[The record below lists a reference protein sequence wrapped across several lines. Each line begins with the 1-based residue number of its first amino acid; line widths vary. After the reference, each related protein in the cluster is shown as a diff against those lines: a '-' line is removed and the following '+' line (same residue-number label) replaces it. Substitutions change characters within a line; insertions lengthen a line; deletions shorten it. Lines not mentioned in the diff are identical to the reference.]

1 MDNATVVF
9 LVAFVAFVVI
19 FILLGLRERSRQEK
33 KLKKEIHE
41 SYGSFNTAGISA
53 DRMQNI
59 RNFYQAH
66 AKGYVLDDIT
76 WNDLDM
82 NRLFARA
89 NVTYSSAGEEVLY
102 HVLRSPL
109 LDEKEIR
116 RRDEMIRYFSD
127 HPAEREHLQL
137 LSALSGKEKKF
148 SFSAVL
154 SDLDE
159 QTKNAG
165 KNAKGGLH
173 ILAPVI
179 FAVGIIVM
187 LISLRL
193 GMIVFPIALI
203 FNMAWYFKVKPAI
216 MPLLSVVRIV
226 MREQKSTGEFIKNID
241 KIFPDEKSKELF
253 APELNSLKNAYDKM
267 GTFRTCVT
275 LITAGD
281 VGAASPLGL
290 VKDYV
295 YMLLH
300 LDLIVFEK
308 AGKELLKNKDEA
320 DKIHFTLGYLEMLVA
335 AASFREACVDVCEP
349 VFSGTESAENIYHPL
364 IKNPVKNSYSLSEN
378 MLLTGSN
385 ASGKST
391 FLKTVAV
398 NMVLSETLCF
408 ACADSFTTAYHR
420 IYSSMSL
427 SDNLLAGDS
436 FFLAEIKALKRILDA
451 KDEMPEITIACFIDE
466 VLKGTNT
473 VERIAASAEILKYF
487 KSNGVFAMAA
497 THDRELTE
505 ILKAEYENYHFSEDM
520 DNDDISF
527 SYKLCEGPASTRNA
541 IRLIEIMGYPAEITE
556 KASERA
562 GEFEASGKWSRS

>member
-1 MDNATVVF
+1 MDNATLVF
-9 LVAFVAFVVI
+9 LVAFAAFVII

-41 SYGSFNTAGISA
+41 SYGRFNTAGISA

-59 RNFYQAH
+59 KKFYQTH
-66 AKGYVLDDIT
+66 ADGYVLDDIT

-109 LDEKEIR
+109 LDENSVK
-116 RRDEMIRYFSD
+116 RRDEMIEYFTA
-127 HPAEREHLQL
+127 HPAEREHLQFL
-137 LSALSGKEKKF
+137 AALSGKEKKY
-148 SFSAVL
+148 SFSAVM
-154 SDLDE
+154 SDMEE
-159 QTKNAG
+159 QTEKAG
-165 KNAKGGLH
+165 KSAKGSLH

-179 FAVGIIVM
+179 FAAGIIMM
-187 LISLRL
+187 LIDLRI
-193 GMIVFPIALI
+193 GMILFPVALI
-203 FNMAWYFKVKPAI
+203 FNMAWYFKVKPSI

-241 KIFPDEKSKELF
+241 RIFPDENSKQLF
-253 APELNSLKNAYDKM
+253 AQELSTLKKAYDSM

-290 VKDYV
+290 IKDYV
-295 YMLLH
+295 YMILH

-335 AASFREACVDVCEP
+335 AASFRAACGAVCEP
-349 VFSGTESAENIYHPL
+349 VFSGVESAENIYHPL
-364 IKNPVKNSYSLSEN
+364 IKNPVKNSYSLSGN

-420 IYSSMSL
+420 VYSSMSL
-427 SDNLLAGDS
+427 SDDLLAGDS

-451 KDEMPEITIACFIDE
+451 KDTMPEITIACFIDE

-473 VERIAASAEILKYF
+473 VERIAASAEILKYL
-487 KSNGVFAMAA
+487 KSNGIFAMAA

-520 DNDDISF
+520 DNDDVSF
-527 SYKLCEGPASTRNA
+527 SYKLCEGPAATRNA
-541 IRLIEIMGYPAEITE
+541 IRLIEIMGYPSEITE

-562 GEFEASGKWSRS
+562 GGFENSGKWN

>member
-1 MDNATVVF
+1 MDNATIVF
-9 LVAFVAFVVI
+9 LAAFAAFVVI

-33 KLKKEIHE
+33 KIKKEIHE

-59 RNFYQAH
+59 KNFHQTH
-66 AKGYVLDDIT
+66 ADGYVLDDIT

-109 LDEKEIR
+109 LDESEISR
-116 RRDEMIRYFSD
+116 RSDMIRYFSE
-127 HPAEREHLQL
+127 HQEEREQLQFL
-137 LSALSGKEKKF
+137 AALSGKEKKY
-148 SFSAVL
+148 SFSAVM
-154 SDLDE
+154 SDMEE

-165 KNAKGGLH
+165 KHAKGSLH
-173 ILAPVI
+173 ILAPLI
-179 FAVGIIVM
+179 FAAGFAVM
-187 LISLRL
+187 FIDLRFGL
-193 GMIVFPIALI
+193 VLFPLALI
-203 FNMAWYFKVKPAI
+203 FNMAWYFKVKPSI
-216 MPLLSVVRIV
+216 IPLLSVVRIV
-226 MREQKSTGEFIKNID
+226 MREQKSTGLFIKNLD
-241 KIFPDEKSKELF
+241 RMFPDEHSKKLF
-253 APELNSLKNAYDKM
+253 APEIDCLKNSYDRM
-267 GTFRTCVT
+267 ETFRTCVT

-281 VGAASPLGL
+281 AGAASPLGL

-295 YMLLH
+295 YMILH

-308 AGKELLKNKDEA
+308 AGRELLKNKDEA
-320 DKIHFTLGYLEMLVA
+320 DKIHFTLGYFEMLVA
-335 AASFREACVDVCEP
+335 AASFRLACGDVCVP
-349 VFSGTESAENIYHPL
+349 VFSGAECAENIYHPL
-364 IKNPVKNSYSLSEN
+364 IKNPVKNSYSLSGN

-408 ACADSFTTAYHR
+408 ACADSFTTSYHR

-427 SDNLLAGDS
+427 SDDLLAGDS
-436 FFLAEIKALKRILDA
+436 FFLAEIKALKRMLDA
-451 KDEMPEITIACFIDE
+451 TNTVSEVSVACFIDE

-473 VERIAASAEILKYF
+473 VERIAASAEILKYI
-487 KSNGVFAMAA
+487 KDNGIFAMAA

-505 ILKAEYENYHFSEDM
+505 ILKDEYKNYHFSEDM
-520 DNDDISF
+520 NNDDVNF
-527 SYKLCEGPASTRNA
+527 SYKLCEGPAATRNA
-541 IRLIEIMGYPAEITE
+541 IRLIEIMGYPAEITQ

-562 GEFEASGKWSRS
+562 GRFESSGNWG

>member
-1 MDNATVVF
+1 MDNATIVF
-9 LVAFVAFVVI
+9 LVAFAAFVVI

-33 KLKKEIHE
+33 KLKEEIHE
-41 SYGSFNTAGISA
+41 NYGSFNAAGISA
-53 DRMQNI
+53 DRLQLI
-59 RNFYQAH
+59 KKFYQTH
-66 AKGYVLDDIT
+66 AEGYVLDDIT

-109 LDEKEIR
+109 LDESEISR
-116 RRDEMIRYFSD
+116 RSEMIRYFSE
-127 HPAEREHLQL
+127 HPAEREHLQFL
-137 LSALSGKEKKF
+137 AALSGKEKKF

-154 SDLDE
+154 SDMDE
-159 QTKNAG
+159 QTKDAG
-165 KNAKGGLH
+165 KKAKGSLH
-173 ILAPVI
+173 ILAPVLFVAGVSVLFI
-179 FAVGIIVM
+179 DTRFGLII
-187 LISLRL
+187 
-193 GMIVFPIALI
+193 FPIVLI
-203 FNMAWYFKVKPAI
+203 FNMAWYFVVKPAI

-226 MREQKSTGEFIKNID
+226 MREQKSTGLFIKNID
-241 KIFPDEKSKELF
+241 RIFPDEKSKDLF
-253 APELNSLKNAYDKM
+253 AHELNCLKDSYDSM
-267 GTFRTCVT
+267 GTFRKCVT

-295 YMLLH
+295 YMILH

-308 AGKELLKNKDEA
+308 AGKELLKNRDGA
-320 DKIHFTLGYLEMLVA
+320 DKIHFTLGYLEMLAA
-335 AASFREACVDVCEP
+335 AASFREACGDVCAP
-349 VFSGTESAENIYHPL
+349 VFSGVESADNIYHPL
-364 IKNPVKNSYSLSEN
+364 IRNPVKNSYSLSGN

-398 NMVLSETLCF
+398 NMVLSEALCF
-408 ACADSFTTAYHR
+408 ACADSFTTSYHR

-451 KDEMPEITIACFIDE
+451 KDKVQGGTIACFIDE

-473 VERIAASAEILKYF
+473 VERIAASAEILKYI
-487 KSNGVFAMAA
+487 KDNGIFAIAA

-505 ILKAEYENYHFSEDM
+505 ILKSEYENYHFSEDM
-520 DNDDISF
+520 DKDDVSF
-527 SYKLCEGPASTRNA
+527 SYKLCEGPAATRNA
-541 IRLIEIMGYPAEITE
+541 IRLIEIMGYPAEITQ

-562 GEFEASGKWSRS
+562 GGFETSGNWN

>member
-1 MDNATVVF
+1 MDNATLVF
-9 LVAFVAFVVI
+9 LVAFAAFVII

-41 SYGSFNTAGISA
+41 SYGRFNTAGISA

-59 RNFYQAH
+59 KKFYQTH
-66 AKGYVLDDIT
+66 ADGYVLDDIT

-109 LDEKEIR
+109 LDENSVK
-116 RRDEMIRYFSD
+116 RRDEMIEYFTA
-127 HPAEREHLQL
+127 HPAEREHLQFL
-137 LSALSGKEKKF
+137 AALSGKEKKY
-148 SFSAVL
+148 SFSAVM
-154 SDLDE
+154 SDMEE
-159 QTKNAG
+159 QTEKAG
-165 KNAKGGLH
+165 KSAKGSLH

-179 FAVGIIVM
+179 FAAGIIM
-187 LISLRL
+187 MMIDLRI
-193 GMIVFPIALI
+193 GMILFPVALI
-203 FNMAWYFKVKPAI
+203 FNMAWYFKVKPSI

-241 KIFPDEKSKELF
+241 RIFPDENSKQLF
-253 APELNSLKNAYDKM
+253 AQELSTLKKAYDSM

-290 VKDYV
+290 IKDYV
-295 YMLLH
+295 YMILH

-335 AASFREACVDVCEP
+335 AASFRAACGAVCEP
-349 VFSGTESAENIYHPL
+349 VFSGVESAENIYHPL
-364 IKNPVKNSYSLSEN
+364 IKNPVKNSYSLSGN

-391 FLKTVAV
+391 FLKTVAA

-420 IYSSMSL
+420 VYSSMSL
-427 SDNLLAGDS
+427 SDDLLAGDS

-451 KDEMPEITIACFIDE
+451 KDTMPEITIACFIDE

-473 VERIAASAEILKYF
+473 VERIAASAEILKYL
-487 KSNGVFAMAA
+487 KSNGIFAMAA

-520 DNDDISF
+520 DNDDVSF
-527 SYKLCEGPASTRNA
+527 SYKLCEGPAATRNA
-541 IRLIEIMGYPAEITE
+541 IRLIEIMGYPSEITE

-562 GEFEASGKWSRS
+562 GGFENSGKWN

>member
-1 MDNATVVF
+1 MDNATLVF
-9 LVAFVAFVVI
+9 LAAFAAFVII
-19 FILLGLRERSRQEK
+19 FILLGLKERSRQEK

-41 SYGSFNTAGISA
+41 SYGRFNTAGISA
-53 DRMQNI
+53 ERMQI
-59 RNFYQAH
+59 IKKFHQTH
-66 AKGYVLDDIT
+66 AGSYVLDDIT

-102 HVLRSPL
+102 HSLRTPILEESEL
-109 LDEKEIR
+109 K
-116 RRDEMIRYFSD
+116 RRDEMIRFFSD
-127 HPAEREHLQL
+127 HTAEREHLQFL
-137 LSALSGKEKKF
+137 AAQSGKDKKF
-148 SFSAVL
+148 SFSAI
-154 SDLDE
+154 LDDMDA
-159 QTKNAG
+159 QTENAA
-165 KNAKGGLH
+165 KKAKGSLH
-173 ILAPVI
+173 VLAPVI
-179 FAVGIIVM
+179 FAAGFITMFID
-187 LISLRL
+187 LRI
-193 GMIVFPIALI
+193 GMILFPAALI
-203 FNMAWYFKVKPAI
+203 FNIAWYFKVKPSI
-216 MPLLSVVRIV
+216 LPLLSVVRIV

-241 KIFPDEKSKELF
+241 RVFPDEGSRSLFSAEL
-253 APELNSLKNAYDKM
+253 SCLKNSYGKM

-290 VKDYV
+290 IKDYI
-295 YMLLH
+295 YMMLH

-308 AGKELLKNKDEA
+308 AGRELLKNKDEA
-320 DKIHFTLGYLEMLVA
+320 DKIHFTLGYLEMLAA
-335 AASFREACVDVCEP
+335 AASFRTACGDICEP
-349 VFSGTESAENIYHPL
+349 VFSGIESAENIYHPL
-364 IKNPVKNSYSLSEN
+364 IKNPVKNSYSLSGN

-427 SDNLLAGDS
+427 SDDLLAGDS
-436 FFLAEIKALKRILDA
+436 FFLAEIKALKRILEA
-451 KDEMPEITIACFIDE
+451 KESIAEIRVACFIDE

-473 VERIAASAEILKYF
+473 VERIAASAEILKYL
-487 KSNGVFAMAA
+487 KDNGVFAMAA

-505 ILKAEYENYHFSEDM
+505 ILKTEYENYHFSEDM
-520 DNDDISF
+520 DNGDVNF
-527 SYKLCEGPASTRNA
+527 SYKLCPGPAATRNA
-541 IRLIEIMGYPAEITE
+541 IRLIEIMGYPAEITQ

-562 GEFEASGKWSRS
+562 GRFETSGNWS

>member
-1 MDNATVVF
+1 MDNATLVF
-9 LVAFVAFVVI
+9 LVAFAAFVII

-41 SYGSFNTAGISA
+41 SYGRFNTAGISA

-59 RNFYQAH
+59 KKFYQTH
-66 AKGYVLDDIT
+66 ADGYVLDDIT

-109 LDEKEIR
+109 LDENSVK
-116 RRDEMIRYFSD
+116 RRDEMIEYFTA
-127 HPAEREHLQL
+127 HPAEREHLQFL
-137 LSALSGKEKKF
+137 AALSDKEKKY
-148 SFSAVL
+148 SFSAVM
-154 SDLDE
+154 SDMEE
-159 QTKNAG
+159 QTEKAG
-165 KNAKGGLH
+165 KSAKGSLH

-179 FAVGIIVM
+179 FAAGIIMM
-187 LISLRL
+187 LIDLRI
-193 GMIVFPIALI
+193 GMILFPVALI
-203 FNMAWYFKVKPAI
+203 FNMAWYFKVKPSI

-241 KIFPDEKSKELF
+241 RIFPDENSKQLF
-253 APELNSLKNAYDKM
+253 AQELSTLKKAYDSM

-290 VKDYV
+290 IKDYV
-295 YMLLH
+295 YMILH

-335 AASFREACVDVCEP
+335 AASFRAACGAVCEP
-349 VFSGTESAENIYHPL
+349 VFSGVESAENIYHPL
-364 IKNPVKNSYSLSEN
+364 IKNPVKNSYSLSGN

-420 IYSSMSL
+420 VYSSMSL
-427 SDNLLAGDS
+427 SDDLLAGDS

-451 KDEMPEITIACFIDE
+451 KDTMPEITIACFIDE

-473 VERIAASAEILKYF
+473 VERIAASAEILKYL
-487 KSNGVFAMAA
+487 KSNGIFAMAA

-520 DNDDISF
+520 DNDDVSF
-527 SYKLCEGPASTRNA
+527 SYKLCEGPAATRNA
-541 IRLIEIMGYPAEITE
+541 IRLIEIMGYPSEITE

-562 GEFEASGKWSRS
+562 GGFENSGKWN

>member
-1 MDNATVVF
+1 MDNATLVF
-9 LVAFVAFVVI
+9 LVAFAAFVII

-41 SYGSFNTAGISA
+41 SYGRFNTAGISA

-59 RNFYQAH
+59 KKFYQTH
-66 AKGYVLDDIT
+66 ADGYVLDDIT

-109 LDEKEIR
+109 LDENSVK
-116 RRDEMIRYFSD
+116 RRDEMIEYFTA
-127 HPAEREHLQL
+127 HPAEREHLQFL
-137 LSALSGKEKKF
+137 AALSGKEKKY
-148 SFSAVL
+148 SFSAVM
-154 SDLDE
+154 SDMEE
-159 QTKNAG
+159 QTEKAG
-165 KNAKGGLH
+165 KSAKGSLH

-179 FAVGIIVM
+179 FAAGIIMM
-187 LISLRL
+187 LIDLRI
-193 GMIVFPIALI
+193 GMILFPVALI
-203 FNMAWYFKVKPAI
+203 FNMAWYFKVKPSI

-241 KIFPDEKSKELF
+241 RIFPDENSKQLF
-253 APELNSLKNAYDKM
+253 AQELSTLKKAYDSM

-290 VKDYV
+290 IKDYV
-295 YMLLH
+295 YMILH

-335 AASFREACVDVCEP
+335 AASFRAACGAVCEP
-349 VFSGTESAENIYHPL
+349 VFSGVESAENIYHPL
-364 IKNPVKNSYSLSEN
+364 IKNPVKNSYSLSGN

-420 IYSSMSL
+420 VYSSMSL
-427 SDNLLAGDS
+427 SDDLLAGDS

-451 KDEMPEITIACFIDE
+451 KDTMPEITIVCFIDE

-473 VERIAASAEILKYF
+473 VERIAASAEILKYL
-487 KSNGVFAMAA
+487 KSNGIFAMAA

-520 DNDDISF
+520 DNDDVSF
-527 SYKLCEGPASTRNA
+527 SYKLCEGPAATRNA
-541 IRLIEIMGYPAEITE
+541 IRLIEIMGYPSEITE

-562 GEFEASGKWSRS
+562 GGFENSGKWN